1 VRLLPAALI
10 AVALAG
16 CGAGEDAADGTEPR
30 EAAPE
35 GPAISLEVTVWPTGR
50 ANGPRHV
57 TTLECDPV
65 GGNHPAPEESCRTLT
80 ANPDLLEPVP
90 EDVMCTQQFGG
101 PEQARVRGAYRGREL
116 DLRYSRANGCEI
128 SRWDRLAPLF
138 KVVV

>member
-1 VRLLPAALI
+1 MRLLLAALF
-10 AVALAG
+10 ALALAG
-16 CGAGEDAADGTEPR
+16 CGAGDDAAERTEPR
-30 EAAPE
+30 QAEPE
-35 GPAISLEVTVWPTGR
+35 GPAISLAVTVWPTGSG
-50 ANGPRHV
+50 NGPEHV

-65 GGNHPAPEESCRTLT
+65 GGNHPAPEDSCTAVT
-80 ANPDLLEPVP
+80 ANPDLLEPVR

-101 PEQARVRGAYRGREL
+101 PEQARVRGTYRGREI